1 MSGRLVHKCLAL
13 LCAMG
18 LGGLAVSADL
28 PEVGSKAPAFELTAI
43 SKGGKKE
50 TVKLADFKD
59 KKNVVLAFYPKAMT
73 PGCTV
78 ECKAFSKVAGKFA
91 DLDTVVFGI
100 STDNETSQ
108 DKFIVKES
116 LDIPLL
122 ADPEKKLTSALGALS
137 PRGSASRYTYVI
149 DKQGKIAKVFTKV
162 SPANHAD
169 EVLQFVG
176 TLK

>member
-1 MSGRLVHKCLAL
+1 M
-13 LCAMG
+13 
-18 LGGLAVSADL
+18 
-28 PEVGSKAPAFELTAI
+28 
-43 SKGGKKE
+43 
-50 TVKLADFKD
+50 
-59 KKNVVLAFYPKAMT
+59 
-73 PGCTV
+73 
-78 ECKAFSKVAGKFA
+78 
-91 DLDTVVFGI
+91 DTVVFGI
-100 STDNETSQ
+100 STDNENSQ
-108 DKFIVKES
+108 DRFIVKES